1 MMTNNKHIYI
11 LVVVDYATKW
21 VEAKTFKINIVI
33 IIAWKLYEYILTRFG
48 CPLTIV
54 SDQGVHSINDIIKHL
69 TK

>member
-33 IIAWKLYEYILTRFG
+33 IIA
-48 CPLTIV
+48 
-54 SDQGVHSINDIIKHL
+54 
-69 TK
+69 